1 METKEK
7 LTAREAREISEK
19 NQLSVE
25 KAMEFISSAARDGK
39 TATLFS
45 NLHKNTVDWLFNNG
59 YTLSKHTDPFGVVF
73 IRVEW

>member
-7 LTAREAREISEK
+7 ITAKEAREISEK

-25 KAMEFISSAARDGK
+25 EAMEFISSAARDGK

-45 NLHKNTVDWLFNNG
+45 NLHKGTVDWLFNNG

>member
-1 METKEK
+1 METNEK
-7 LTAREAREISEK
+7 LTAKEAREISEK

-25 KAMEFISSAARDGK
+25 EAMEFISSAARDGK
-39 TATLFS
+39 TATSFS

>member
-1 METKEK
+1 MEANEN
-7 LTAREAREISEK
+7 LTAKEAREISEK

-25 KAMEFISSAARDGK
+25 KAMGVISSVARDGN

-45 NLHKNTVDWLFNNG
+45 NLHKDTVDWLFNNG
-59 YTLSKHTDPFGVVF
+59 YILSKQIDPFGAVF